1 MDFADIDQGR
11 VLTSLSDQLDVGVEE
26 ERDSFLFWMLMGD
39 LTIFTEVTSTIP
51 VLVTEVPLLVKE
63 NQEWDFLSWGY
74 LLLLVTIVQPNRI
87 TRSQHR
93 DPLLCVCVVAKTHI

>member
-51 VLVTEVPLLVKE
+51 CSCNRGPPAGKRKPRMGFLILGTCYCWSQLCNRTE
-63 NQEWDFLSWGY
+63 
-74 LLLLVTIVQPNRI
+74 
-87 TRSQHR
+87 SQDHSIGI
-93 DPLLCVCVVAKTHI
+93 PFFVCVW